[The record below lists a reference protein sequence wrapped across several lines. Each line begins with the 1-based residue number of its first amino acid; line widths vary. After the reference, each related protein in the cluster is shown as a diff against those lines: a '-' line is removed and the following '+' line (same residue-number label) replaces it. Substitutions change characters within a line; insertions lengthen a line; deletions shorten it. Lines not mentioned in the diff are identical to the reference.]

1 MGNGTK
7 AQAQGTRLP
16 EADVE
21 AIYME
26 RTNDELESLAEEGF
40 VTSGNAFCRVLLVKG
55 RPGPAEAGGGDL
67 LSGADGEA
75 LRAGLARLGWPRD
88 VFRTGRLSP
97 GRPGRPGR
105 GGGSV
110 RPRVRRGARLPRRPQ
125 PGPCLGTARAAAGRQ
140 GRARARP
147 ARLGN
152 GRLRGGSGQPR
163 REERDVASTSPAPP
177 SPLPFVRMQNL
188 MRCVPQALTYI

>member
-1 MGNGTK
+1 MGNGTI

-55 RPGPAEAGGGDL
+55 RPGPAVAGGGDL

-75 LRAGLARLGWPRD
+75 LRAGLARLGWKEGD
-88 VFRTGRLSP
+88 WAGLATF
-97 GRPGRPGR
+97 
-105 GGGSV
+105 
-110 RPRVRRGARLPRRPQ
+110 
-125 PGPCLGTARAAAGRQ
+125 LGQDG
-140 GRARARP
+140 
-147 ARLGN
+147 
-152 GRLRGGSGQPR
+152 
-163 REERDVASTSPAPP
+163 
-177 SPLPFVRMQNL
+177 
-188 MRCVPQALTYI
+188 